1 MKNFTFLLL
10 LIIVLTSILNFGC
23 EQLCENENG
32 TRAHQE
38 VSLYKVDT
46 LKTLEID

>member
-23 EQLCENENG
+23 EQLCEDEND

-38 VSLYKVDT
+38 ASIHKVDT
-46 LKTLEID
+46 LRTLEID